1 MSMILSALLAFFLG
15 SYVGKFMGFTV
26 HFLPQILLE
35 DCEKGRLPRD
45 IFKSYFKEPFC
56 WHCKHPLKRTDQL
69 PLIGYFLQKG
79 TCRQCGKPIES
90 KVIWLEWG
98 IALLFGLSAL
108 VFPFNF
114 SLLFVLFATCLLI
127 CCIITDY
134 EYGILPDQFTLL
146 LLWMGLLGSLFPV
159 FIAPREA
166 ILGAIAGYGFFWVI
180 NLIYYYFRNI
190 EGMFPGDFKIN
201 AAIGALVGLKLLFPI
216 LLISLLLVIVV
227 ALVKVYL
234 SPKLTDTG
242 HFITEYLH
250 KEIAYGCLV
259 SLVAIVSLFLLLA
272 GFL

>member
-1 MSMILSALLAFFLG
+1 MNILSALFAFFLG
-15 SYVGKFMGFTV
+15 SYVGQFMAFTV

-45 IFKSYFKEPFC
+45 IFKSYFKERFC
-56 WHCKHPLKRTDQL
+56 LNCQKPLKWTDRL

-79 TCRQCGKPIES
+79 KCRRCGKPIES

-98 IALLFGLSAL
+98 VATLFGISALLFP
-108 VFPFNF
+108 VNI
-114 SLLFVLFATCLLI
+114 SLLFVWAASSLLI
-127 CCIITDY
+127 CCVITDY
-134 EYGILPDQFTLL
+134 EFGILPDQFTLL
-146 LLWMGLLGSLFPV
+146 LLWVGLLGSLLPLFV
-159 FIAPREA
+159 SPRDA

-180 NLIYYYFRNI
+180 NLVYYYFRNI

-201 AAIGALVGLKLLFPI
+201 AAIGAWVGLKLLLPV

-234 SPKLTDTG
+234 FRKLTDTG

-259 SLVAIVSLFLLLA
+259 SLVTIVTLFLLL
-272 GFL
+272 GGI